1 VEVQAEVD
9 EDGRVASEAEK
20 DRPWKPIERS
30 VEARPLKPIE
40 RSVEARRA
48 AVEGRPS
55 DLMTPSESIEGV
67 ADGVR
72 PAEAA

>member
-20 DRPWKPIERS
+20 DRPW
-30 VEARPLKPIE
+30 KPIE